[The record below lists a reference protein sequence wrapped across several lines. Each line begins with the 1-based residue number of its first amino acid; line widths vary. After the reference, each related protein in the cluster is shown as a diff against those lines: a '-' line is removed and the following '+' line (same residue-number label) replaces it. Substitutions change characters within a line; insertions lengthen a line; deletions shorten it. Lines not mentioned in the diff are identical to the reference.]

1 MKTNN
6 SISNTCKE
14 TSSKNYVL
22 KSLLL
27 SLFVLFFLGAYSLVF
42 EHSSFLQAHFK
53 QINILPIVKDSLKRS
68 SQDYYYLKLKNT
80 KNTLADLKRERLV
93 LDSINRVVNYDGGE
107 KGLINFMSALYDV
120 EKHNKGTCRIAYFG
134 DSMIEG
140 DLISMTL
147 RNSYQEKYGG
157 QGVGFV
163 PIVSAT
169 NKFRISIIH
178 DYSKAWKTESLFN
191 MSNLDFPLGISGE
204 YFLAET
210 NGEYNTVNYSAPNIK
225 YINTFPS
232 TKLFYGK
239 ASVKDSLNSLEFNE
253 TMFSLDGLLEV
264 NAITLSDTPLK
275 KADLNFKITNSLPIY
290 GISFESNSGV
300 LVDNFALRGNSGITM
315 TSIQQNILNAFND
328 ELDYDLIIL
337 QYGLNVA
344 NENTNFDWYSIRM
357 RKVVEYFKQAF
368 PKSSVL
374 LVSIPDMSKKNKEG
388 EMQTLVSIPYI
399 VEAQKN
405 AAMRSGVSFFNLFN
419 AMGGENSMVK
429 WVEDLNFANKD
440 YTHFNYKGSR
450 NASNLIFSFL
460 EKEYLK
466 FKEKDE

>member
-1 MKTNN
+1 LKTKNF
-6 SISNTCKE
+6 ISNTCKE
-14 TSSKNYVL
+14 SSSKNYVL

-27 SLFVLFFLGAYSLVF
+27 SLFVLFFLGAYSLIF

-80 KNTLADLKRERLV
+80 KNTLANLKRERLV

-120 EKHNKGTCRIAYFG
+120 EKHDKGTCRIAYFG

-163 PIVSAT
+163 PIVSTT

-178 DYSKAWKTESLFN
+178 DYSKAWKTESLIN

-210 NGEYNTVNYSAPNIK
+210 NGENNTVNYSTPNIK

-239 ASVKDSLNSLEFNE
+239 ANVKDSLNSLEFNE
-253 TMFSLDGLLEV
+253 TKFSLDGLSEV
-264 NAITLSDTPLK
+264 NAMILSDTPLK
-275 KADLNFKITNSLPIY
+275 KADLNFKINNSLPIY

-300 LVDNFALRGNSGITM
+300 LVDNFALRGNSGTTM

-344 NENTNFDWYSIRM
+344 NENTNFDWYRM
-357 RKVVEYFKQAF
+357 RMGKVVEYFKQAF

-405 AAMRSGVSFFNLFN
+405 AAMQSGVSFFNLFN

>member
-1 MKTNN
+1 LKTKNF
-6 SISNTCKE
+6 ISNNCKE
-14 TSSKNYVL
+14 SSSKNYVL

-120 EKHNKGTCRIAYFG
+120 EKHDKGTCRIAYFG

-140 DLISMTL
+140 DLISMSL

-163 PIVSAT
+163 PIVSTT

-178 DYSKAWKTESLFN
+178 DYSKAWKTESLIN

-210 NGEYNTVNYSAPNIK
+210 NGENNTVNYSTPNIK

-239 ASVKDSLNSLEFNE
+239 ANVKDSLNSLEFNE
-253 TMFSLDGLLEV
+253 TMFSLDGLSEV
-264 NAITLSDTPLK
+264 NAMILSDTPLK
-275 KADLNFKITNSLPIY
+275 KADLNFKINNSLPIY

-344 NENTNFDWYSIRM
+344 NENTNFDWYRM
-357 RKVVEYFKQAF
+357 RMGKVVEYFKQAF

-405 AAMRSGVSFFNLFN
+405 AAMQSGVSFFNLFN

>member
-1 MKTNN
+1 
-6 SISNTCKE
+6 
-14 TSSKNYVL
+14 
-22 KSLLL
+22 
-27 SLFVLFFLGAYSLVF
+27 
-42 EHSSFLQAHFK
+42 
-53 QINILPIVKDSLKRS
+53 
-68 SQDYYYLKLKNT
+68 
-80 KNTLADLKRERLV
+80 
-93 LDSINRVVNYDGGE
+93 
-107 KGLINFMSALYDV
+107 MSALYDV
-120 EKHNKGTCRIAYFG
+120 EKHDKGTCRIAYFG

-163 PIVSAT
+163 PIVSTT

-178 DYSKAWKTESLFN
+178 DYSKAWKTESLIN

-210 NGEYNTVNYSAPNIK
+210 NGENNTVNYSTPNIK

-239 ASVKDSLNSLEFNE
+239 ANVKDSLNSLEFNE
-253 TMFSLDGLLEV
+253 TKFSLDGLSEV
-264 NAITLSDTPLK
+264 NAMILSDTPLK
-275 KADLNFKITNSLPIY
+275 KADLNFKINNSLPIY

-344 NENTNFDWYSIRM
+344 NENTNFDWYRM
-357 RKVVEYFKQAF
+357 RMGKVVEYFKQAF

-374 LVSIPDMSKKNKEG
+374 LISIPDMSKKNKEG

-405 AAMRSGVSFFNLFN
+405 AAMQSGVSFFNLFN

>member
-1 MKTNN
+1 MKTKNF
-6 SISNTCKE
+6 ISNNCKE
-14 TSSKNYVL
+14 SSSKNYVL

-120 EKHNKGTCRIAYFG
+120 EKHDKGTCRIAYFG

-140 DLISMTL
+140 DLISMSL

-163 PIVSAT
+163 PIVSTT

-178 DYSKAWKTESLFN
+178 DYSKAWKTESLIN

-210 NGEYNTVNYSAPNIK
+210 NGENNTVNYSTPNIK

-239 ASVKDSLNSLEFNE
+239 ANVKDSLNSLEFNE
-253 TMFSLDGLLEV
+253 TMFSLDGLSEV
-264 NAITLSDTPLK
+264 NAMILSDTPLK
-275 KADLNFKITNSLPIY
+275 KADLNFKINNSLPIY

-344 NENTNFDWYSIRM
+344 NENTNFDWYRM
-357 RKVVEYFKQAF
+357 RMGKVVEYFKQAF

-405 AAMRSGVSFFNLFN
+405 AAMQSGVSFFNLFN

>member
-1 MKTNN
+1 LKTKNL
-6 SISNTCKE
+6 ISNASKE
-14 TSSKNYVL
+14 SRSKNYVL
-22 KSLLL
+22 TSLLL
-27 SLFVLFFLGAYSLVF
+27 SLFVLFFLGTYSYVF

-53 QINILPIVKDSLKRS
+53 QINILPIIKDSLKRS
-68 SQDYYYLKLKNT
+68 SQDYRYLKLKNT
-80 KNTLADLKRERLV
+80 KNTLTDLRRERLV
-93 LDSINRVVNYDGGE
+93 LDSINRVVNYDGGQ

-120 EKHNKGTCRIAYFG
+120 EKHDKGTCRIAYFG

-157 QGVGFV
+157 RGVGFV
-163 PIVSAT
+163 PIVSTT
-169 NKFRISIIH
+169 NKFRISVIH
-178 DYSKAWKTESLFN
+178 DYSKVWQTESLIN
-191 MSNLDFPLGISGE
+191 MSNLDFSLGISGE

-210 NGEYNTVNYSAPNIK
+210 NGDNNTVNYRTPNRK

-239 ASVKDSLNSLEFNE
+239 PSVKGSLNALEFNE
-253 TMFSLDGLLEV
+253 TMFSLDGASEV
-264 NAITLSDTPLK
+264 NAMTLSDTPLK

-290 GISFESNSGV
+290 GISFASNSGV
-300 LVDNFALRGNSGITM
+300 IVDNFALRGNAGITM

-344 NENTNFDWYSIRM
+344 NENTKFNWYRARM
-357 RKVVEYFKQAF
+357 RKVVEHFKQVF
-368 PKSSVL
+368 PKASVL
-374 LVSIPDMSKKNKEG
+374 LVSVPDMSKKNKEG

-399 VEAQKN
+399 VEAQKK
-405 AAMRSGVSFFNLFN
+405 AAMQSGVSFFNLYN

-440 YTHFNYKGSR
+440 YTHFNYKGAR
-450 NASNLIFSFL
+450 NASNLIFSSL

-466 FKEKDE
+466 FKENDE

>member
-1 MKTNN
+1 LKTKNF
-6 SISNTCKE
+6 ISNTCKE
-14 TSSKNYVL
+14 SSSKNYVL

-27 SLFVLFFLGAYSLVF
+27 SLFVLFFLGAYSFVF

-120 EKHNKGTCRIAYFG
+120 EKHDKGTCRIAYFG

-163 PIVSAT
+163 PIVSTT

-178 DYSKAWKTESLFN
+178 DYSKVWKTESLIN

-210 NGEYNTVNYSAPNIK
+210 NGENNTVNYSTPNRK

-239 ASVKDSLNSLEFNE
+239 ANVTDSLNSLEFNE

-264 NAITLSDTPLK
+264 NAMILSDTPLK

-344 NENTNFDWYSIRM
+344 NENTNFDWYRM
-357 RKVVEYFKQAF
+357 RMGKVVEYFKQAF

-405 AAMRSGVSFFNLFN
+405 AAMQSGVSFFNLFN
-419 AMGGENSMVK
+419 AMGGKNSMVK